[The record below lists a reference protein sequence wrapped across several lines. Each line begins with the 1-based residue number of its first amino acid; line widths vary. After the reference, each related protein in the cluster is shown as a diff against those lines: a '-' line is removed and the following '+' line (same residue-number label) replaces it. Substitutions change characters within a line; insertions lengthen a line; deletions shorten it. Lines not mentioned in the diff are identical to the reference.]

1 MNRKGVNNSRVTKDQ
16 LLIDKAILKFVEED
30 LYILIYPWH
39 GYLIVLNFR
48 GTYFRGRRF
57 RKVSREFIFAD

>member
-1 MNRKGVNNSRVTKDQ
+1 MYYFWQIRGSDT
-16 LLIDKAILKFVEED
+16 IDGGSCTIFSKFEVHK
-30 LYILIYPWH
+30 W

-57 RKVSREFIFAD
+57 RKVSREFIFADDLF